1 MPFIHRTEGQ
11 MVQGII
17 DFYAEMPSELLL
29 IDFKTDYR
37 IPETD
42 DPMWQKYWQ
51 QIHYYRMALEALTGK
66 KVTAAYLVFL
76 MAGEIIAVSRDED
89 RENYKTS

>member
-1 MPFIHRTEGQ
+1 
-11 MVQGII
+11 
-17 DFYAEMPSELLL
+17 
-29 IDFKTDYR
+29 
-37 IPETD
+37 
-42 DPMWQKYWQ
+42 MWQKYWQ